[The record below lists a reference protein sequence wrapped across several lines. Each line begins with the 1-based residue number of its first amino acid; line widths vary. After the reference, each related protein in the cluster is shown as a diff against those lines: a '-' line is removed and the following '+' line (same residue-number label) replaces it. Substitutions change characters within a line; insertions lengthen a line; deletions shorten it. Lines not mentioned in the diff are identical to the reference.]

1 MMLNVTYINIAEDIR
16 EGNIK
21 SYKKRNMETYMMFGQ
36 SYIRNVYQVIKKK
49 YVYIIL
55 LILIFSS
62 ILSSVLYFNNL
73 KQRIFK
79 ELENL
84 PPIVF
89 SADFHTGEHGTFEY
103 YPSNGTM
110 DKVLDFNLYYPS
122 YDKERKHAVGFVF
135 NKELKGIYEFGFEN
149 KSLTEIIK
157 LQEISTLLKGLGV
170 VVKDFE
176 DFEDFEIINTFRMP
190 KYNELGYTFI
200 YNDQLYLLYKINEI
214 WDIKLIFEDDGE
226 KHTYFTN
233 EQVDNIYIEE
243 EKYQEGTTRDIIL
256 KVDIAKNSSDIIK
269 DTRSNMMKDRD
280 GILDISDDGKT
291 MVYYEKKNIFIYDTE
306 TGKKKRITDHRS
318 NWKHILD
325 LKLSEDKKYIFYTVV
340 EEGFGISDADRRYHF
355 YIADTESKTRIYL
368 RSFDYEDKFYGFD
381 W

>member
-1 MMLNVTYINIAEDIR
+1 MSFKSKGGIMKKISLFIILIILLAISVFMYIDRMN
-16 EGNIK
+16 
-21 SYKKRNMETYMMFGQ
+21 
-36 SYIRNVYQVIKKK
+36 VIKKK
-49 YVYIIL
+49 IYMDLEKEVPI
-55 LILIFSS
+55 IFSM
-62 ILSSVLYFNNL
+62 
-73 KQRIFK
+73 
-79 ELENL
+79 
-84 PPIVF
+84 
-89 SADFHTGEHGTFEY
+89 DFHTGEHGTFEY

-110 DKVLDFNLYYPS
+110 NKVLDFNLYYPS

-135 NKELKGIYEFGFEN
+135 NKDLKGIYEFDFEYRN
-149 KSLTEIIK
+149 LTEIINIR
-157 LQEISTLLKGLGV
+157 EINRLLKESGV
-170 VVKDFE
+170 VVKEVE
-176 DFEDFEIINTFRMP
+176 DFEMINTFRIP

-200 YNDQLYLLYKINEI
+200 YNNQVYLLYKTKGI
-214 WDIKLIFEDDGE
+214 WDIRLIFEDDGE
-226 KHTYFTN
+226 KHTYFTD

-243 EKYQEGTTRDIIL
+243 EKFQEGTTRDIIL
-256 KVDIAKNSSDIIK
+256 KVDIVKNRSDIIK

-280 GILDISDDGKT
+280 GIVDISDDGKA
-291 MVYYEKKNIFIYDTE
+291 MVYYEKKNIFICDPE

-325 LKLSEDKKYIFYTVV
+325 LKLYEDKKYIFYTVV

>member
-1 MMLNVTYINIAEDIR
+1 MIFGKIKIHVCQMSKGGIMKKILLFIILIILLAISVFMYIDR
-16 EGNIK
+16 
-21 SYKKRNMETYMMFGQ
+21 MTF
-36 SYIRNVYQVIKKK
+36 IKKK
-49 YVYIIL
+49 IYKDLEKEAPI
-55 LILIFSS
+55 IFSM
-62 ILSSVLYFNNL
+62 
-73 KQRIFK
+73 
-79 ELENL
+79 
-84 PPIVF
+84 
-89 SADFHTGEHGTFEY
+89 DFYTGEHGTFEY

-110 DKVLDFNLYYPS
+110 NKVLDFNLYYPS

-135 NKELKGIYEFGFEN
+135 NKDLKGIYEFDFEYRN
-149 KSLTEIIK
+149 LTEIINIR
-157 LQEISTLLKGLGV
+157 EINRLLKESGV
-170 VVKDFE
+170 VVKEVE
-176 DFEDFEIINTFRMP
+176 DFEMINTFRIP

-200 YNDQLYLLYKINEI
+200 YNNQVYLLYKTKGI
-214 WDIKLIFEDDGE
+214 WDIRLIFEDDGE
-226 KHTYFTN
+226 KHTYFTD

-243 EKYQEGTTRDIIL
+243 EKFQEGTTRDIIL
-256 KVDIAKNSSDIIK
+256 KVDIVKNRSDIIK

-280 GILDISDDGKT
+280 GIVDISDDGKA
-291 MVYYEKKNIFIYDTE
+291 MVYYEQKNILICDPE

>member
-1 MMLNVTYINIAEDIR
+1 MSFKSKGGIMKKISLFIILIILLAISVFMYIDRMN
-16 EGNIK
+16 
-21 SYKKRNMETYMMFGQ
+21 
-36 SYIRNVYQVIKKK
+36 VIKKK
-49 YVYIIL
+49 IYMDLEKEVPI
-55 LILIFSS
+55 IFSM
-62 ILSSVLYFNNL
+62 
-73 KQRIFK
+73 
-79 ELENL
+79 
-84 PPIVF
+84 
-89 SADFHTGEHGTFEY
+89 DFHTGEHGTFEY

-110 DKVLDFNLYYPS
+110 NKVLDFNLYCPS

-135 NKELKGIYEFGFEN
+135 NKDLKGIYEFDFEYRN
-149 KSLTEIIK
+149 LTEIINIR
-157 LQEISTLLKGLGV
+157 EINRLLKESGV
-170 VVKDFE
+170 VVKEVE
-176 DFEDFEIINTFRMP
+176 DFEMINTFRIP

-200 YNDQLYLLYKINEI
+200 YNNQVYLLYKTKGI
-214 WDIKLIFEDDGE
+214 WDIRLIFEDDGE
-226 KHTYFTN
+226 KHTYFTD

-243 EKYQEGTTRDIIL
+243 EKFQEGTTRDIIL
-256 KVDIAKNSSDIIK
+256 KVDIVKNRSDIIK

-280 GILDISDDGKT
+280 GIVDISDDGKA
-291 MVYYEKKNIFIYDTE
+291 MVYYEKKNIFICDPE

>member
-1 MMLNVTYINIAEDIR
+1 MSFKSKGGIMKKISLFIILIILLAISVFMYIDRMN
-16 EGNIK
+16 
-21 SYKKRNMETYMMFGQ
+21 
-36 SYIRNVYQVIKKK
+36 VIKKK
-49 YVYIIL
+49 IYMDLEKEVPI
-55 LILIFSS
+55 IFSM
-62 ILSSVLYFNNL
+62 
-73 KQRIFK
+73 
-79 ELENL
+79 
-84 PPIVF
+84 
-89 SADFHTGEHGTFEY
+89 DFHTGEHGTFEY

-110 DKVLDFNLYYPS
+110 NKVLDFNLYYPS

-135 NKELKGIYEFGFEN
+135 NKDLKGIYEFDFEYRN
-149 KSLTEIIK
+149 LTEIINIR
-157 LQEISTLLKGLGV
+157 EINRLLKESGV
-170 VVKDFE
+170 VVKEVE
-176 DFEDFEIINTFRMP
+176 DFEMINTFRIP

-200 YNDQLYLLYKINEI
+200 YNNQVYLLYKTKGI
-214 WDIKLIFEDDGE
+214 WDIRLIFEDDGE
-226 KHTYFTN
+226 KHTYFTD

-243 EKYQEGTTRDIIL
+243 EKFQEGTTRDIIL
-256 KVDIAKNSSDIIK
+256 KVDIVKNRSDIIK

-280 GILDISDDGKT
+280 GIVDISDDGKA
-291 MVYYEKKNIFIYDTE
+291 MVYYEKKNIFICDPE

>member
-1 MMLNVTYINIAEDIR
+1 MIFGEIKIHVCQMSKGGIMKKILLFIILIMLLAISVFTYIDRMN
-16 EGNIK
+16 G
-21 SYKKRNMETYMMFGQ
+21 
-36 SYIRNVYQVIKKK
+36 IKKK
-49 YVYIIL
+49 IYTDLEKEAPI
-55 LILIFSS
+55 IFST
-62 ILSSVLYFNNL
+62 
-73 KQRIFK
+73 
-79 ELENL
+79 
-84 PPIVF
+84 
-89 SADFHTGEHGTFEY
+89 DFHTGEHGTFEY

-157 LQEISTLLKGLGV
+157 LQEISTLLKDLGV

-176 DFEDFEIINTFRMP
+176 DFEDFEMINTFRMP

-200 YNDQLYLLYKINEI
+200 YNDQLYLLYKINGI

-269 DTRSNMMKDRD
+269 DTRCNMMKDRD

-291 MVYYEKKNIFIYDTE
+291 MVYYEKKNIFIYDPE

-318 NWKHILD
+318 NWRHILD
-325 LKLSEDKKYIFYTVV
+325 LKLSEDKKCIFYTVV